1 MTDRLKKYSVSIIAV
16 LLIVILIALPTGYE
30 DAVIYQG
37 TDKVKAKVLSTDES
51 AVRSSG
57 LIQSGEQYCEVELLE
72 GKFKGDE
79 TRAVN
84 MLSGSLESDKI
95 FERSEERRVGNEGRS
110 R

>member
-51 AVRSSG
+51 AV
-57 LIQSGEQYCEVELLE
+57 
-72 GKFKGDE
+72 
-79 TRAVN
+79 
-84 MLSGSLESDKI
+84 
-95 FERSEERRVGNEGRS
+95 
-110 R
+110 

>member
-51 AVRSSG
+51 AVRSS
-57 LIQSGEQYCEVELLE
+57 
-72 GKFKGDE
+72 
-79 TRAVN
+79 
-84 MLSGSLESDKI
+84 
-95 FERSEERRVGNEGRS
+95 
-110 R
+110 